1 MRASSNVFAAEAGEE
16 VAQMQPTATREELEA
31 KAARVDER
39 KLVRKLDLYIIPL
52 VMALYLFSFIDR

>member
-1 MRASSNVFAAEAGEE
+1 MGASSSVPAAEAGGVE
-16 VAQMQPTATREELEA
+16 QMRPTATREQLEA

-52 VMALYLFSFIDR
+52 VMALYLFSFVDR